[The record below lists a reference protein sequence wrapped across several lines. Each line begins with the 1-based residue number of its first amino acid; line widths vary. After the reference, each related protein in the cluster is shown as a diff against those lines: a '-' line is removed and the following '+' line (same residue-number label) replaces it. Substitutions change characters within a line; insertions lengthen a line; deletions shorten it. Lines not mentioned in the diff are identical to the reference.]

1 MNAKLTRRL
10 DEYNKT
16 KKHHNRGLG
25 VSTFVMAILSTEL
38 KIASDFFQ
46 VVADFLGPKYHSTKD
61 QAKQLT
67 DQAIDQAVDTTA
79 HYKQKG
85 EELFDQAK
93 QGNLGNKVDEYA
105 KQGEQ
110 KANEYKKLGEEK
122 VEQGKQ
128 EAQKTKEEAKKN
140 VQKN

>member
-1 MNAKLTRRL
+1 
-10 DEYNKT
+10 
-16 KKHHNRGLG
+16 
-25 VSTFVMAILSTEL
+25 MAILSTEL
-38 KIASDFFQ
+38 RLASDFFQ

-67 DQAIDQAVDTTA
+67 DSAIDQAVDTTA

-93 QGNLGNKVDEYA
+93 QGNLDLKKEVDGYA
-105 KQGEQ
+105 KQAEQ
-110 KANEYKKLGEEK
+110 KASEYKKAGEEK
-122 VEQGKQ
+122 AEQGKQ